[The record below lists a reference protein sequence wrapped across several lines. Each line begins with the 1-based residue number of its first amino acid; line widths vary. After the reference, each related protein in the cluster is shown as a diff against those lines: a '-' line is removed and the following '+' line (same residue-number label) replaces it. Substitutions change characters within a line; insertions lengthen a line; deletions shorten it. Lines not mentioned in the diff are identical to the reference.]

1 MAVRSKHIGKKEE
14 KVAQLK
20 ERFLSSRGLIL
31 VDFQGIDVA
40 DITYLRSKIR
50 EVGGA
55 MEVVKNTLA
64 FRAAQ
69 PLECQELL
77 DFFKGP
83 TAVVSTE
90 GDAVALAKVLS
101 EFAKDNENLKIK
113 AGFIE
118 GSFCTTDDV
127 VKISNLPP
135 REVLL
140 AKLLG
145 TLQAPTAGF
154 VRVLSGV
161 MGGLVTVLN
170 AIKDQKEKE
179 EA

>member
-20 ERFLSSRGLIL
+20 ERFLESKGLIL
-31 VDFQGIDVA
+31 VNFQGIDVA
-40 DITYLRSKIR
+40 DVTDLRNRIR
-50 EVGGA
+50 EVGGS

-64 FRAAQ
+64 SRAAQ
-69 PLECQELL
+69 SLECEEIL

-90 GDAVALAKVLS
+90 GDAVALTKVLA
-101 EFAKDNENLKIK
+101 EFAKDNENLAIK
-113 AGFIE
+113 AGLIE
-118 GSFCTTDDV
+118 GSFCTVDDV
-127 VKISNLPP
+127 IKISELPP
-135 REVLL
+135 REVLI

-145 TLQAPTAGF
+145 TLQAPTSGF

-161 MGGLVTVLN
+161 MGGLVNVLN
-170 AIKDQKEKE
+170 AIKEKREKE

>member
-1 MAVRSKHIGKKEE
+1 MAVRSRHIEKKEE

-20 ERFLSSRGLIL
+20 ERFLSSKGLIL
-31 VDFQGIDVA
+31 VDFQGINVA
-40 DITYLRSKIR
+40 DVTDLRNRVR
-50 EVGGA
+50 EVGGY

-64 FRAAQ
+64 SRAAE
-69 PLECQELL
+69 PLECQELME
-77 DFFKGP
+77 FFKGP

-101 EFAKDNENLKIK
+101 EFAKDNDNLNIK
-113 AGFIE
+113 AGIIE
-118 GSFCTTDDV
+118 GSFCTVDDV
-127 VKISNLPP
+127 VKISTLPSK
-135 REVLL
+135 EVLL

-161 MGGLVTVLN
+161 MSGLVTVLN
-170 AIKDQKEKE
+170 AIKEQKEKE

>member
-20 ERFLSSRGLIL
+20 ERFQSSRGLIL

-40 DITYLRSKIR
+40 DVTDLRSRIR

-64 FRAAQ
+64 SRAAE
-69 PLECQELL
+69 PLGCEELL
-77 DFFKGP
+77 GFFKGP

-101 EFAKDNENLKIK
+101 EFAKENDNLSIK
-113 AGFIE
+113 AGLIE
-118 GSFCTTDDV
+118 GSFCTVEDV
-127 VKISNLPP
+127 IKISSLPS

-170 AIKDQKEKE
+170 AIKEQKEKE

>member
-1 MAVRSKHIGKKEE
+1 MAVRSKHIGTKEE

-20 ERFLSSRGLIL
+20 ESFSNSRGLIL
-31 VDFQGIDVA
+31 VDFQGINVEDVT
-40 DITYLRSKIR
+40 DLRNRIR
-50 EVGGA
+50 SAGGK

-64 FRAAQ
+64 SRAAE
-69 PLECQELL
+69 PLECQEFLEY
-77 DFFKGP
+77 FKGP

-90 GDAVALAKVLS
+90 GDAVAMAKVLS
-101 EFAKDNENLKIK
+101 EFSKENESLSIK
-113 AGFIE
+113 AGLIE
-118 GSFCTTDDV
+118 GSFCTLEDV
-127 VKISNLPP
+127 IKISGLPS

-145 TLQAPTAGF
+145 ALQAPTAGF

-161 MGGLVTVLN
+161 IGGLVTVLN
-170 AIKDQKEKE
+170 AVKEQKE